1 MPNGYIIAEDT
12 YLGEFRSTTSFRS
25 CSDWSSRAYFCCQCG
40 EVWARRISL
49 NEDGS
54 PCPFLA
60 LYATCRKHRDVW
72 SVPGALTTVDFT
84 PEHNE
89 FSPEFIQRE
98 FEILINHY
106 ESKQ

>member
-1 MPNGYIIAEDT
+1 MPHGYIICEDQ
-12 YLGEFRSTTSFRS
+12 YLGEFRSTGATRA

-40 EVWARRISL
+40 EIWARRISL

-54 PCPFLA
+54 TRPFLV
-60 LYATCRKHRDVW
+60 LYGTCRKHRDVW
-72 SVPGALTTVDFT
+72 SIPGALTTTDFT

-89 FSPEFIQRE
+89 FSEEFIRRE

-106 ESKQ
+106 ERKI